1 MIQSGVLTVNSA
13 WWQLDESFTDT
24 MPHQFN
30 VFIIRSSHSQV
41 NESKRESGAVMY
53 TVKFLRS
60 KQMTLLFDLNILS
73 TKKNINLRHI
83 IHMKYFLK
91 KSNSSSYL
99 ATFISQDHLGIFFL
113 ALHWC
118 KLKTL
123 KHTRSWPKKRWPLI
137 NQELFMRKNE
147 ISKSI
152 YLYSLKLSIFII
164 IMICH
169 YKFNIGNITLC
180 VPNEIEP
187 L

>member
-1 MIQSGVLTVNSA
+1 MVTVGREFYRHDATSVQCLYHKVFSFTSQREQTWERCGYVHSQILTVQTNDPPF
-13 WWQLDESFTDT
+13 WLK
-24 MPHQFN
+24 
-30 VFIIRSSHSQV
+30 HSLYQKEILICV
-41 NESKRESGAVMY
+41 ILY
-53 TVKFLRS
+53 TWNTF
-60 KQMTLLFDLNILS
+60 
-73 TKKNINLRHI
+73 
-83 IHMKYFLK
+83 K

-152 YLYSLKLSIFII
+152 YLYSLK
-164 IMICH
+164 
-169 YKFNIGNITLC
+169 
-180 VPNEIEP
+180 
-187 L
+187 